1 MLGFGKKKEQKKQG
15 NLDKILM
22 GVIVGGAIGS
32 VLGVGL
38 APGKGS
44 ETRKEVGRQT
54 GKALHGARKLFGK
67 AAARLLG
74 RKRRQEDKPVRMGVR
89 QANDAKY
96 AGKSIPEEK

>member
-1 MLGFGKKKEQKKQG
+1 MFGFGKKKQEKKQG
-15 NLDKILM
+15 HLDKILM

-38 APGKGS
+38 APKKGS

-54 GKALHGARKLFGK
+54 GKALRGAKKLLDK
-67 AAARLLG
+67 ATSGLIGTKKKPQISKVDSIRTAG
-74 RKRRQEDKPVRMGVR
+74 RSH
-89 QANDAKY
+89 Y

>member
-1 MLGFGKKKEQKKQG
+1 MFGFGKKKQEKKQG
-15 NLDKILM
+15 HLDKILM

-38 APGKGS
+38 APKKGS

-54 GKALHGARKLFGK
+54 GKALRGAKKMLDRATSGLIGSNKKTHISQVDAIGS
-67 AAARLLG
+67 
-74 RKRRQEDKPVRMGVR
+74 
-89 QANDAKY
+89 ANRGHY